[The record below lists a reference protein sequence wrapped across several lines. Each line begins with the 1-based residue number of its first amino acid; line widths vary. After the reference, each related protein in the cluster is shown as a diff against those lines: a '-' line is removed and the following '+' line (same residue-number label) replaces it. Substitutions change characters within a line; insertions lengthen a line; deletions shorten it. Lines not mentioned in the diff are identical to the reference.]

1 MKPGRSGSDRGSE
14 VGPLLKHF
22 LASQPAFSANPIG
35 DWSEVVGEQVA
46 RYSFPR
52 SLKKK
57 VLVIAVHDSVW
68 KHHLEQ
74 LKEAIA
80 AKINAKRPEPIVEQ
94 IVIKVAEIPESGPV
108 LNKAYKDLEKVK
120 ARRTGVRRKAK
131 APVRKLTPEEQKLL
145 KSLPDPEL
153 REIGA
158 RLLKRI
164 ALEEGPSEPD
174 AASGSK
180 KDGGPLSD
188 EETSAGV
195 GPKS

>member
-1 MKPGRSGSDRGSE
+1 MKSDRSGSEGLK

-22 LASQPAFSANPIG
+22 LARQPAFSANPIG
-35 DWSEVVGEQVA
+35 DWPEVVGEQVA
-46 RYSFPR
+46 RYTFPK

-57 VLVIAVHDSVW
+57 VLVIAAHDSVW

-80 AKINAKRPEPIVEQ
+80 AKINAGRPEPIVDEV
-94 IVIKVAEIPESGPV
+94 VIRVAELPESAPV

-120 ARRTGVRRKAK
+120 ARRAAVRRKAK
-131 APVRKLTPEEQKLL
+131 APLRKLTAEEQKLL
-145 KSLPDPEL
+145 KNLPDPEL

-164 ALEEGPSEPD
+164 APEEDPS
-174 AASGSK
+174 
-180 KDGGPLSD
+180 
-188 EETSAGV
+188 
-195 GPKS
+195 